1 MSLLLKIG
9 FITLAYQLLK
19 SEKASRGIG
28 IWKEE
33 LKLSADGV
41 IMHVKTQENQKKYYE
56 KNKTI

>member
-28 IWKEE
+28 IWKE

>member
-41 IMHVKTQENQKKYYE
+41 IDPKKFAKTDVREL
-56 KNKTI
+56 TA